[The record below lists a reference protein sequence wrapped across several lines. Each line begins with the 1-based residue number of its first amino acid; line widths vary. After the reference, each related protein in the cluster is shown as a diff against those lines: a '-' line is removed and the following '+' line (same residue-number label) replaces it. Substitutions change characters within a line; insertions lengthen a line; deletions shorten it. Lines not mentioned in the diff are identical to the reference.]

1 MFPGEIHEN
10 KSHYLTN
17 LAPNLL
23 MRIAIKPGQRSVNP
37 FAPARREGVSREP
50 APPARSGTTGHE
62 LPPQPRPSSRA
73 TGTLHR
79 LQTRAQSVT
88 HLPVKNAQRRTRV
101 CWTAW
106 LLLFG
111 TTGRAVDSPLP
122 LPPAHLSHLA
132 HPLHRRIYSC
142 SFCRNHNAY
151 HDDIISKARPD

>member
-10 KSHYLTN
+10 KSHHLKSG
-17 LAPNLL
+17 AKML

-50 APPARSGTTGHE
+50 APPARSGRPVMSSPSASSKLTGNRYAS
-62 LPPQPRPSSRA
+62 PPPNPRP
-73 TGTLHR
+73 
-79 LQTRAQSVT
+79 SVT
-88 HLPVKNAQRRTRV
+88 HLPVKNAQRRNAV

-122 LPPAHLSHLA
+122 LPPSHLSHLA
-132 HPLHRRIYSC
+132 HPRHRRIYSC